1 MDHLFRQGDRREGCL
16 SRCAF
21 SSLLLFLLV
30 VHTAFSYCYWNW
42 YSGDLLSTQKRKA
55 LSSSRN
61 NSGELPLRI
70 ILPSKFI
77 IGPRSPYFL
86 SKPMLLC
93 TQHACFL
100 AYVPSTHQY
109 QHQHYIAISSLHCL
123 GSFSSY
129 GDMRSTTFSFQN
141 PHFIQ
146 TQKMAIAIKSPVALQ
161 CVDGYIYNA
170 GVHFQSFQQNE
181 NRLET
186 HGS

>member
-1 MDHLFRQGDRREGCL
+1 MFYNYFWTLKILFHIKIAVIIFKISSRYCFAWILIFKVSEIRDFLNNLFSKVLVCEWPCCFVVIHEKLLKNWSKQKMSTMDHLFRQGDRREGCL

-42 YSGDLLSTQKRKA
+42 YSGDLLSTQNRKA

-70 ILPSKFI
+70 ILPIKFI

-93 TQHACFL
+93 T
-100 AYVPSTHQY
+100 
-109 QHQHYIAISSLHCL
+109 
-123 GSFSSY
+123 
-129 GDMRSTTFSFQN
+129 
-141 PHFIQ
+141 
-146 TQKMAIAIKSPVALQ
+146 
-161 CVDGYIYNA
+161 
-170 GVHFQSFQQNE
+170 
-181 NRLET
+181 
-186 HGS
+186 